1 MNVPEREKRDKC
13 AESTFEEIIHKNLPN
28 LINNF
33 NLHIQEAQVSS
44 CKITQ
49 RNPYIS
55 TSKSVKR

>member
-55 TSKSVKR
+55 T